1 MRPIAAGR
9 EPSLIQLDTAARPG
23 PPTDFIYNDWY
34 PALRT
39 DTLRDPV
46 TTTLL
51 NIPLL
56 IGRKRDGSLFALRD
70 LCPHRG
76 IPLSAGWFDGET
88 VQCKYHGWRFE
99 PCSGRCEEIPS
110 LTSHDSLEPTK
121 IFANAFPIAERDGYA
136 WVYIPAPGAGRI
148 TPTPTPTASLTT
160 PTAAD
165 PTTNSRHPEPQAK
178 DLRISDLS
186 TAHNLPPIPELPK
199 FTRRFRTAHLS
210 ADLPCNV
217 DHGIIGLMDPAHG
230 PFVHQAWW
238 WRSAASIHEKTKRF
252 EPINSSDSDHAGFRM
267 SPHAPSSNS
276 APYKLL
282 GRPVTTIDFTL
293 PNRRIETIVATKSGT
308 IYTPDDALSLNGERT
323 DNGQRT
329 TDPLRWFSSL
339 TTVTPI
345 TPSTCRIDVVAA
357 WNIAYYVPFVTP
369 LVRFF
374 GARFVAQDQQ
384 TMVEQAR
391 GLRSNPGLMLID
403 DADKPAKWYFALKQ
417 RRLTGTGSHPLP
429 GPVELHWRS

>member
-9 EPSLIQLDTAARPG
+9 APELVQLDAVAKPG
-23 PPTDFIYNDWY
+23 PPTDFIYGDWY

-39 DTLRDPV
+39 DTLREPR

-56 IGRKRDGSLFALRD
+56 IGRKRDNSLFALRD

-76 IPLSAGWFDGET
+76 IPLSAGWFDGDT

-110 LTSHDSLEPTK
+110 LTSHDTLEPTK
-121 IFANAFPIAERDGYA
+121 IFANAFPVVERDGYA
-136 WVYIPAPGAGRI
+136 WVYVPAPGAGRI
-148 TPTPTPTASLTT
+148 A
-160 PTAAD
+160 
-165 PTTNSRHPEPQAK
+165 PEQI
-178 DLRISDLS
+178 DQ
-186 TAHNLPPIPELPK
+186 LPPIPELPK
-199 FTRRFRTAHLS
+199 FSKHFRTSHLS

-238 WRSAASIHEKTKRF
+238 WRSAASIHEKTKKF
-252 EPINSSDSDHAGFRM
+252 EPIINPFGDRDEPFAHDGFRM

-308 IYTPDDALSLNGERT
+308 IYTPDSALSFNPAIKSLSSRPEREARSGETRISDHHERSDHET
-323 DNGQRT
+323 
-329 TDPLRWFSSL
+329 LRWFSSL

-357 WNIAYYVPFVTP
+357 WNIAYYIPFVTP
-369 LVRFF
+369 LVKFF
-374 GARFVAQDQQ
+374 GARFVGQDQQ

-417 RRLTGTGSHPLP
+417 RRLTGSGPHPLP

>member
-9 EPSLIQLDTAARPG
+9 APELIQLDASAKPG
-23 PPTDFIYNDWY
+23 PPTDFIYGDWY

-39 DTLRDPV
+39 DTLREPV

-56 IGRKRDGSLFALRD
+56 IGRKRDGFLFALRD

-110 LTSHDSLEPTK
+110 LTTHDSLDPTK
-121 IFANAFPIAERDGYA
+121 IYANAFPVAERDGFA

-148 TPTPTPTASLTT
+148 NAE
-160 PTAAD
+160 D
-165 PTTNSRHPEPQAK
+165 
-178 DLRISDLS
+178 ISQ
-186 TAHNLPPIPELPK
+186 LPPIPSLPK
-199 FTRRFRTAHLS
+199 FSEHFRTSHLS

-238 WRSAASIHEKTKRF
+238 WRSAASIHEKTKKF
-252 EPINSSDSDHAGFRM
+252 EPINSSDGAHDGFRM

-293 PNRRIETIVATKSGT
+293 PNRRTETIVAENPRDKSK
-308 IYTPDDALSLNGERT
+308 P
-323 DNGQRT
+323 
-329 TDPLRWFSSL
+329 PRWFSSL

-357 WNIAYYVPFVTP
+357 WNIGYYVPFVTS

-417 RRLTGTGSHPLP
+417 RRLTGAGPHPLS